1 MKRLLIPLAKSVLIP
16 FALSATK
23 SATDAAIQKKI
34 YGSGTTA
41 LTILNEDMKD
51 IMKIVKSLEE
61 SRLPIKRN
69 QLKIK
74 RQLKIKQK
82 NKKEIF
88 SNIIGNIRC

>member
-1 MKRLLIPLAKSVLIP
+1 MTAGLPLIKRLLIPLAKSVLLP

-23 SATDAAIQKKI
+23 SANDAAIQKKI

-41 LTILNEDMKD
+41 LTILNEEMKD

-69 QLKIK
+69 QWD
-74 RQLKIKQK
+74 
-82 NKKEIF
+82 N
-88 SNIIGNIRC
+88 